1 MRMLLAIACVACG
14 GPPATPPHDA
24 TTEFTFAGA
33 YTLDSTITSALVGS
47 ASYSTGQTIHVDR
60 SFSSYAEA
68 QGSSLTVTIVSGPD
82 TGAFA
87 ITPDC
92 PYSCGDVLSVSLS
105 ATVSWEAGP
114 IVTDDS
120 GYCGG
125 GGSACGF
132 AD

>member
-1 MRMLLAIACVACG
+1 MPQRWCAVPRGHSGDRGVEPGLFGAANPRSGNVLHDHGRRLRVDQLMRMLLAIACVACG

-68 QGSSLTVTIVSGPD
+68 QGSSLTVTIV
-82 TGAFA
+82 
-87 ITPDC
+87 
-92 PYSCGDVLSVSLS
+92 
-105 ATVSWEAGP
+105 
-114 IVTDDS
+114 
-120 GYCGG
+120 
-125 GGSACGF
+125 
-132 AD
+132 